1 MSAPSPSPAKKAAPR
16 PALAKRPAWDVPVRI
31 LTASFGGYALTA
43 AATALLAR
51 MLPGSPL
58 EAAMAATVMSF
69 ALFTGAVV
77 WTFGAGKALVVA
89 GWIWGLALATGGL
102 AWLSMQGGWPS

>member
-1 MSAPSPSPAKKAAPR
+1 M
-16 PALAKRPAWDVPVRI
+16 RI

-51 MLPGSPL
+51 LLPGSPL
-58 EAAMAATVMSF
+58 ETAMAATTLSF

-77 WTFGAGKALVVA
+77 WTFGAGRALVVA
-89 GWIWGLALATGGL
+89 GWIWGLALLTGGL
-102 AWLSMQGGWPS
+102 AWLSIQGGWPA

>member
-1 MSAPSPSPAKKAAPR
+1 MTQYSKANRTHGSKAR
-16 PALAKRPAWDVPVRI
+16 PVWDVPLRI

-51 MLPGSPL
+51 LLPGSPL
-58 EAAMAATVMSF
+58 ETAMAATILSF

-77 WTFGAGKALVVA
+77 WTFGAGRALVVA
-89 GWIWGLALATGGL
+89 GWIWGLALLTGGL
-102 AWLSMQGGWPS
+102 AWLSIQVGGPA

>member
-1 MSAPSPSPAKKAAPR
+1 MP
-16 PALAKRPAWDVPVRI
+16 LRI

-51 MLPGSPL
+51 LLPGSPL
-58 EAAMAATVMSF
+58 ETAMAATILSF

-77 WTFGAGKALVVA
+77 WTFGAGRALVVA
-89 GWIWGLALATGGL
+89 GWIWGLALLTGGL
-102 AWLSMQGGWPS
+102 AWLSIQVGGPA